1 MIKIFKSSGSLGKVR
16 RVLTWGLLLT
26 GLVVLLFAAMERK
39 RNLVF
44 DVVDIEINEMEM
56 GRNLVSEEDLRLA
69 IRNHLGFEL
78 DISTIADID
87 IQELEKVLNQSSF
100 IQNAEVYVTGS
111 HAIKIEIIQREPI
124 VRIQPEANEI
134 PYYLDRYGERIPVVR
149 NFAIRVP
156 MATGDIG
163 QYEPGFMESDNNL
176 NSVYKLALK
185 IKSDEFLSALI
196 EQIHFEKKEN
206 IILIP
211 KVGKEKIL
219 LGDVAQLDE
228 KMEDLKTFYKEGITR
243 EGWNKFAYLNLKYE
257 NQVIGVLK

>member
-1 MIKIFKSSGSLGKVR
+1 M
-16 RVLTWGLLLT
+16 TWGLLIC
-26 GLVVLLFAAMERK
+26 GLLLLLLAAVERK

-44 DVVDIEINEMEM
+44 EVVDIEINDSNL
-56 GRNLVSEEDLRLA
+56 GRNLITEEDLRLA

-78 DISTIADID
+78 DVSTIADID
-87 IQELEKVLNQSSF
+87 IRELEKVLNQSAF
-100 IQNAEVYVTGS
+100 IQRAEVYVTGS
-111 HAIKIEIIQREPI
+111 HKIRIEITQREPI
-124 VRIQPEANEI
+124 VRIQPEGGEE
-134 PYYLDRYGERIPVVR
+134 PYYLDKYGEEIPVVR

-156 MATGDIG
+156 LVTGDIG
-163 QYEPGFMESDNNL
+163 AFDAAFAEKDNNL
-176 NSVYKLALK
+176 NAVYQLALK
-185 IKSDEFLSALI
+185 IKSDEFLTALI
-196 EQIHFEKKEN
+196 EQIHVDKKEN

-211 KVGKEKIL
+211 KIGKEKIL